1 MFSDQKFPRWLTIGF
16 AFPIIFVNGWLILLV
31 LEYLQ
36 PITNIALT
44 ASLIAFLLDYPI
56 SFLEKQDV
64 KRGWAIALVLLSA
77 LFIFSIVGLFVGP
90 LVFQQL
96 IEFANRLPI
105 WIEEGR
111 KQLLALDEQ
120 SILQYLPIDFTEITT
135 QFTKQLSTTLKSLTS
150 QVISLTLDT
159 INSAVN
165 LLVTIVLT
173 ILLVLNGK
181 RLWNGFLSWLPPNWN
196 AKVKSSLQKSFQG
209 YFVGQAIIASIL
221 SIALSLAFIVLK
233 VPFGLLFGLGIG
245 IASVIPF
252 GGTVAIL
259 IVSLLL
265 TFQDVWLGSKVLIT
279 SIILGQLNDNV
290 IAPRLLGGITGLNPA
305 VVVVSLL
312 VGVKLGGILGLL
324 LAVPSASSVKRIAD
338 MVRAVSPD
346 ESDTLQEV

>member
-16 AFPIIFVNGWLILLV
+16 AFPIIFVNGWLILLA

-36 PITNIALT
+36 PITNIVLT

-96 IEFANRLPI
+96 VEFANRLPI

-111 KQLLALDEQ
+111 KQLLSLDEQ

-196 AKVKSSLQKSFQG
+196 NKVKTSLQKSFQG

-221 SIALSLAFIVLK
+221 SIALSLAFIALN

-265 TFQDVWLGSKVLIT
+265 TFQDVWLGSKVLIA

-290 IAPRLLGGITGLNPA
+290 VAPRLLGGITGLNPA

-324 LAVPSASSVKRIAD
+324 LAVPSASSVKRISD
-338 MVRAVSPD
+338 MVRVISTD